1 MHTIA
6 EINLLLDDLDEL
18 PADDLEDQELDCRA
32 TVREACINAV

>member
-18 PADDLEDQELDCRA
+18 PADDLEDQELDFNEDLRD
-32 TVREACINAV
+32 VHK